1 MFLLQH
7 GFPTLIKLGSIKLI
21 WELTHKPDVFS
32 TLYAAARDLMGEDE
46 LLGDVI
52 LVSWNQCIKDISIE
66 DNGDDAEAAAPTVIG
81 TKSIIVHIHQLR
93 AKLEDVPSNPMLL
106 LTQYDSE
113 LKEYQYG
120 MADSQVL

>member
-1 MFLLQH
+1 MEP
-7 GFPTLIKLGSIKLI
+7 G
-21 WELTHKPDVFS
+21 
-32 TLYAAARDLMGEDE
+32 
-46 LLGDVI
+46 GD
-52 LVSWNQCIKDISIE
+52 
-66 DNGDDAEAAAPTVIG
+66 GDDAEAAAPTVIG